1 MSFDARSRERLE
13 ALGRQLPQK
22 LPPPAPAAPTPQ
34 ADPAPQGRHPLELEL
49 NPQQLFRELMQAS
62 ADGTVPPH
70 LLDRL
75 RQLESDA
82 KPTALGQASDS
93 PASSPSGGTAAGASR
108 QRSSKASKPRSG
120 QGAMGPRRVEGADA
134 ELYTSFQQLLLEDD
148 ELDGAPAPRD
158 RTPT

>member
-22 LPPPAPAAPTPQ
+22 LPPPSPAAPAPQ
-34 ADPAPQGRHPLELEL
+34 ADPSPEGRHPLERER
-49 NPQQLFRELMQAS
+49 NPEQLFRELMQAS

-75 RQLESDA
+75 RQLESVPKPA
-82 KPTALGQASDS
+82 LAQAGNSPAGRPSGSPTAGA
-93 PASSPSGGTAAGASR
+93 GTGARAPR
-108 QRSSKASKPRSG
+108 QSKASRPRPG

-134 ELYTSFQQLLLEDD
+134 ELYTSFQQLLLEDE
-148 ELDGAPAPRD
+148 ELD
-158 RTPT
+158 